1 MAADKRVSDL
11 VTLTGANTATND
23 LIYVVD
29 VSEPLPGSRSKKM
42 TVSEI
47 PNTPAG
53 TTLKTFSVA
62 MSVAL
67 GL

>member
-1 MAADKRVSDL
+1 MASDRRVSDL
-11 VTLTGANTATND
+11 VALTGANTATND

-29 VSEPLPGSRSKKM
+29 VSEPTPASRSKKM
-42 TVSEI
+42 TVSEL

-53 TTLKTFSVA
+53 TTLKSYSVA
-62 MSVAL
+62 MAVAL